1 MFGRHPTWVLK
12 TRKKTEKS
20 TNLFGF
26 VRQGNTRHIAA
37 PKTGD
42 TGDTENHKLSEKKPI
57 SRNFHRNQCWGRKTC
72 TIVDEL
78 LDAEC
83 GQLRIK
89 NSRDLSHGGS
99 PHFFEFYLK
108 EFH

>member
-42 TGDTENHKLSEKKPI
+42 RERGAAYL
-57 SRNFHRNQCWGRKTC
+57 
-72 TIVDEL
+72 
-78 LDAEC
+78 
-83 GQLRIK
+83 
-89 NSRDLSHGGS
+89 SRDSRIEAAMGTGAQ
-99 PHFFEFYLK
+99 P
-108 EFH
+108 